1 LEARVRYQTS
11 IDIHLPRERVI
22 ALFDDPANLKRWQPT
37 LRSFEK
43 LDGVPGQKGAR
54 SKLTYKEGSREIVL
68 VETITE
74 RALPDRFAGTY
85 ETDGVWN
92 LVDNRFVE
100 VNDELT
106 RWNAEVEFRFSNPM
120 LKLLGWV
127 LPGMFRKQTEKFMQ
141 QFKNFAENQTDEGL
155 ERTRLDR

>member
-1 LEARVRYQTS
+1 MNYTET

-43 LDGVPGQKGAR
+43 LDGVPGTVGAR
-54 SKLTYKEGSREIVL
+54 SKLTYKEGKREIVL
-68 VETITE
+68 TETITE

-85 ETDGVWN
+85 EMDGVWN
-92 LVDNRFVE
+92 QVDNRFVE
-100 VNDELT
+100 VNDDLT
-106 RWNAEVEFRFSNPM
+106 RWTAEVEFRFSNPM

-127 LPGMFRKQTEKFMQ
+127 MPGMFRKQTTKFMK
-141 QFKNFAENQTDEGL
+141 QFKDFAENQTDEGL